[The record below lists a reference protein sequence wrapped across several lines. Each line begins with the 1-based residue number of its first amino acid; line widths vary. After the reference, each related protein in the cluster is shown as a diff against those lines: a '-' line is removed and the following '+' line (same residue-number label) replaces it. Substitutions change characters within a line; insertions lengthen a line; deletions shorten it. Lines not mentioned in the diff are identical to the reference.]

1 MKKVKSRVIN
11 FIVIAA
17 FVIASVITTLV
28 IIIKSIIEFI
38 AKQVL

>member
-17 FVIASVITTLV
+17 FVIASLITTSV

-38 AKQVL
+38 AK

>member
-38 AKQVL
+38 AK